1 MKLALP
7 ARRHTGHRRP
17 PPQAD
22 ESPSDIRASARDA
35 QASAFRPSRDRD
47 RCARELRST
56 VTRSRKKR
64 IPRLFAVSRF
74 RSPSE
79 FPHVSLIHAPGRP
92 DGKLSVRR
100 VRARYRTGIPIRDG
114 SVHLATFDKQHDRMH
129 DRRPRCTRVN
139 APCDPCPAVTLRAA
153 SRAASTCTVASRTM
167 SNAPPS
173 PAGRVTIVLYII
185 FCCRR
190 CSLTWVHRRQM
201 P

>member
-1 MKLALP
+1 MARVGEQRAKSRTRRQTGVNAPVKLALP

-64 IPRLFAVSRF
+64 SIPRLFAVSRF

-79 FPHVSLIHAPGRP
+79 FPHVSLIHAPGRS
-92 DGKLSVRR
+92 DGKLSTACKGALPYWDTDTMVRFTSPLSTNNTI
-100 VRARYRTGIPIRDG
+100 ACTIGGHD
-114 SVHLATFDKQHDRMH
+114 VHA
-129 DRRPRCTRVN
+129 
-139 APCDPCPAVTLRAA
+139 
-153 SRAASTCTVASRTM
+153 
-167 SNAPPS
+167 
-173 PAGRVTIVLYII
+173 
-185 FCCRR
+185 
-190 CSLTWVHRRQM
+190 
-201 P
+201 

>member
-1 MKLALP
+1 VGEQRAKSRTRRQTGVNAPVKLALP

-100 VRARYRTGIPIRDG
+100 VRARYRTGIRYDS
-114 SVHLATFDKQHDRMH
+114 SVRFSRSPPTFEFPDKQ
-129 DRRPRCTRVN
+129 PRSHARSEATMYTRK
-139 APCDPCPAVTLRAA
+139 R
-153 SRAASTCTVASRTM
+153 TV
-167 SNAPPS
+167 
-173 PAGRVTIVLYII
+173 
-185 FCCRR
+185 
-190 CSLTWVHRRQM
+190 
-201 P
+201 